1 MNSTRLAIA
10 TTDGISVCS
19 HLARS
24 TAFLILEIQDGAV
37 TSGAFRSRSTGACGN
52 HASFVDLLRGANAV
66 ICGGIG
72 DGAANALTA
81 HGIEPLVIG
90 GPYTIDEALAGFLAG
105 NLNLTAERVCLC
117 H

>member
-1 MNSTRLAIA
+1 MNPTRIAIA
-10 TTDGISVCS
+10 TADGISVCG

-24 TAFLILEIQDGAV
+24 TAFLILEIQDGAI
-37 TSGAFRSRSTGACGN
+37 TSGSFRSRSTDTCGN
-52 HASFVDLLRGANAV
+52 HASFVAMLNGASAV

-72 DGAANALTA
+72 QGAADALTA

-90 GPYTIDEALAGFLAG
+90 EPHSINEAVSRFLAG
-105 NLNLTAERVCLC
+105 NLSTTGERNCLC

>member
-1 MNSTRLAIA
+1 MISTRLVIA

-37 TSGAFRSRSTGACGN
+37 TSGAFRSRSADTCGN
-52 HASFVDLLRGANAV
+52 HASFVELLSGANAV

-90 GPYTIDEALAGFLAG
+90 GECSIDEAIKGFLAG
-105 NLNLTAERVCLC
+105 NLSLTGERVCLC